1 MVIRIVPN
9 RIKPILL
16 VSMLAVGI
24 IPSYIYGWISS
35 EKLNEVALD
44 RIANGINARN
54 TIAAQSLD
62 QTYTLRLKNLY
73 LLSQSPMFSRPSSQI
88 SQFFYNFS
96 QTDTSFAAMHQIRQ
110 QNGQYYLAASSKEM
124 ASIDTIDVPDLAAID
139 TALIQN
145 QSEKYISHPQVKNSE
160 ATAFLAKKIRQQ
172 PDGFLLIEYKMDDI
186 KLQLKKLGSEVSS
199 TDNIYLTDIEGNLLI
214 TSDDSPQ
221 SLKQYQQFYL
231 ENLLTDPGKSTSFL
245 PFKLGI
251 NYYNNPDGE
260 AMIAAVVPSQTKD
273 ANGLPI
279 WALVT
284 LTSQDNAISI
294 IDELHHF
301 LLLAL
306 AMVSVFILLL
316 SIGLTKRITDP
327 IAKLTRFAS
336 QFRLGNYQRNPHFEG
351 PYEFQVLHDALNQ
364 GTDKIYADTKR
375 LNQALEKAKAADKAK
390 SAFLANLSHEIRT
403 PMNGMLGLSQLLLK
417 TELTPEQE
425 HHLHTLLESG
435 KHMMTLLN
443 DILDFS
449 KIEQGQLKLDKTH
462 FQFTDLVGAIEST
475 YFSLAKEKGLSFHID
490 CGFAQETWFYADK
503 SRIRQILFNLIS
515 NAIKF
520 TDKGEVRVRM
530 SLTHL
535 PNEQK
540 QQLNI
545 VTEDTGI
552 GIAPERITHIFD
564 PFAQAEVSTSRR
576 YGGTGLGLSIV
587 RQLAQLMDGD
597 VVLTSTPGVGTH
609 VTVSLCL
616 ENGIPQEELIEHIE
630 IDKKAFAGLNVLVVE
645 DNHLNVLIMESFLKQ
660 WGFHTFTAENGL
672 EALTMIQSQT
682 FDLVL
687 MDNHMP
693 VMDGLESTRRI
704 RALPEPCCIVPIF
717 ACTADAF
724 EETQQNMLNAGV
736 DCVITKPLDE
746 RKLLDALQRFRHRI
760 DYMASLRQ
768 RALTQPDF
776 SHQSV
781 FSDPVF
787 NTDILTIPETQEHKE
802 NNLEHFTLIAMD
814 ELSEM
819 LDHDLSMIAQ
829 FLIIFADDH
838 QDYDLKIRQAIA
850 EGDQKE
856 AILLSHT
863 LKGASASLCAHSL
876 SEAAMIVETTLKDGQ
891 TPSEAELSALSNALQ
906 ALCTEIRSLLETTT
920 FV

>member
-1 MVIRIVPN
+1 MIRIVPN

-35 EKLNEVALD
+35 EKLNEIALD

-54 TIAAQSLD
+54 IIAAQSLD

-73 LLSQSPMFSRPSSQI
+73 LLSQSPMFSRPATQI
-88 SQFFYNFS
+88 SQFFYNFG
-96 QTDTSFAAMHQIRQ
+96 QIDTSFAAMHQVRQ
-110 QNGQYYLAASSKEM
+110 QDGKFYLAASSKEM
-124 ASIDTIDVPDLAAID
+124 ATLDAID
-139 TALIQN
+139 TPDVTSIETALTEN
-145 QSEKYISHPQVKNSE
+145 QSERYISKPRVKNDE
-160 ATAFLAKKIRQQ
+160 ATVFLAKKIRHQ

-186 KLQLKKLGSEVSS
+186 KHQLKKLGNEVSS
-199 TDNIYLTDIEGNLLI
+199 TDHVYLTDIDGKLLI
-214 TSDDSPQ
+214 SSADSPLSQ
-221 SLKQYQQFYL
+221 KQFQQFYQ
-231 ENLLTDPGKSTSFL
+231 ENLLAEAEQQTSVL
-245 PFKLGI
+245 PFRNGI

-260 AMIAAVVPSQTKD
+260 AMIAAVVPSQTLD

-279 WALVT
+279 WTLVT
-284 LTSQDNAISI
+284 LTSQDNAISV
-294 IDELHHF
+294 IDELHQF
-301 LLLAL
+301 LMLAL
-306 AMVSVFILLL
+306 VMVSVFIVVL

-336 QFRLGNYQRNPHFEG
+336 QFRLGNYQRHPHFKG

-364 GTDKIYADTKR
+364 GADKISADTKR

-462 FQFTDLVGAIEST
+462 FRFTDLVGAIEST
-475 YFSLAKEKGLSFHID
+475 YYSLAKEKGLSFHID
-490 CGFAQETWFYADK
+490 CGFPQETWFYADK

-530 SLTHL
+530 SLTPL
-535 PNEQK
+535 PDEQK

-587 RQLAQLMDGD
+587 RQLAQLMGGD
-597 VVLTSTPGVGTH
+597 VVLTSHPGTGTH

-616 ENGIPQEELIEHIE
+616 EKGIPQKELAQPIE

-672 EALTMIQSQT
+672 EALEMIQSQT
-682 FDLVL
+682 FDLIL

-693 VMDGLESTRRI
+693 VMDGLESTRLI
-704 RALPEPCCIVPIF
+704 RALPEPGCIVPIF

-768 RALTQPDF
+768 HALTQSDF
-776 SHQSV
+776 DNQSI
-781 FSDPVF
+781 FSDSVL
-787 NTDILTIPETQEHKE
+787 NTDTINAPEPSEHQETG
-802 NNLEHFTLIAMD
+802 LARLTLIAMD

-819 LDHDLSMIAQ
+819 LDQDLSMIAQ

-838 QDYDLKIRQAIA
+838 REYDQKIRQAILD
-850 EGDQKE
+850 GDQE
-856 AILLSHT
+856 QAILLSHT
-863 LKGASASLCAHSL
+863 LKGASASLCAHPL
-876 SEAAMIVETTLKDGQ
+876 SHAAMIVEKQLKAGQ
-891 TPSEAELSALSNALQ
+891 TPSEAELSALSSALQ
-906 ALCTEIRSLLETTT
+906 ALCAEIQSLSEATTS
-920 FV
+920 V